1 MISFIV
7 TILDGQNISLVRI
20 VPAVS
25 HPWLMLFLIHVVKV
39 RYFYT
44 ILPDDCEG
52 TQVVFVLLFVIAK
65 LLLCNHL
72 MYCIVLYC
80 IVLYC
85 IVLYCFALYCIVL
98 VCIVCIGMYCM
109 YWYCQI
115 TKALVYGRSCCLQKK
130 TSAHGFKLSPF
141 ALLYRF
147 QNHWGSTSSRKNGNF
162 VN

>member
-1 MISFIV
+1 
-7 TILDGQNISLVRI
+7 
-20 VPAVS
+20 
-25 HPWLMLFLIHVVKV
+25 MLFLIHVVKV

-85 IVLYCFALYCIVL
+85 IVLYCIVLYCIVL
-98 VCIVCIGMYCM
+98 YCIVLYCIVLYCIGMYCM
-109 YWYCQI
+109 YWYVLYV
-115 TKALVYGRSCCLQKK
+115 LVLPNYKSIGLRPQLLSSKK
-130 TSAHGFKLSPF
+130 DICP
-141 ALLYRF
+141 RF
-147 QNHWGSTSSRKNGNF
+147 QT
-162 VN
+162 